1 MSYNVAQ
8 QPAGV
13 HGSRVHQNLDTPTLS
28 GFNHPRARPI
38 SAGIVYKDSLETGGS
53 RLHAWSDSLLV
64 DHAVFRVLWDN
75 WAEVIPGKL
84 YRSNHPTPA
93 RLKAAARK
101 YRIKTLI
108 NLRGHRQ
115 CGSDALSREAA
126 HRLGLTHIDMAFESR
141 GAPHRD
147 RILRFAG
154 IYETLQTP
162 ALMHC
167 KSGADR
173 AGLAAGLAILFEGGT
188 AAQALNQLSWR
199 FGHFNR
205 SRTGILDAFFL
216 HYAATAE
223 GRVPFLDWVRTEY
236 DEAALRA
243 RFHASGMSTFIVD
256 KVLRRE

>member
-1 MSYNVAQ
+1 V
-8 QPAGV
+8 
-13 HGSRVHQNLDTPTLS
+13 
-28 GFNHPRARPI
+28 
-38 SAGIVYKDSLETGGS
+38 
-53 RLHAWSDSLLV
+53 HAWSDSLLV

-93 RLKAAARK
+93 RLHAAARR
-101 YRIKTLI
+101 YGLKTLI

-126 HRLGLTHIDMAFESR
+126 ARLGLNHIDMAFESR

-147 RILRFAG
+147 RILRFAD
-154 IYETLQTP
+154 IYASLRTP

-173 AGLAAGLAILFEGGT
+173 AGLAAGLAILLEGGT
-188 AAQALNQLSWR
+188 AAHALGQLSWR

-205 SRTGILDAFFL
+205 SRTGVLDAFFMR
-216 HYAATAE
+216 YATEAE
-223 GRVPFLDWVRTEY
+223 GSTSFLDWVRDGY
-236 DEAALRA
+236 DEAALR
-243 RFHASGMSTFIVD
+243 RDFVASGVASFFTD
-256 KVLRRE
+256 KILRRE